1 MDQVI
6 FRAVDGEVCF
16 EQEPAEQERQFNKFR
31 CLIEQSQTAGATSSA
46 VDFYSELCSQ
56 ADQIKEEIEKHLN
69 TVETKVIFIN
79 EFSLV

>member
-31 CLIEQSQTAGATSSA
+31 CLIEQIQIAGARSSA

-56 ADQIKEEIEKHLN
+56 ADQIKGKIGKHFSTEETQVFYRNKN
-69 TVETKVIFIN
+69 
-79 EFSLV
+79 